1 MKRLQIII
9 FTVLLLQT
17 GYVLAAELQTA
28 DSQTYQA
35 SIMAFGVD
43 ADTAAQATQAVMDEL
58 AQHEPSE
65 VAEEPKTAL
74 TATSTAWLD
83 NPYQID

>member
-1 MKRLQIII
+1 MKRLQTII

-65 VAEEPKTAL
+65 VAEPKTAL